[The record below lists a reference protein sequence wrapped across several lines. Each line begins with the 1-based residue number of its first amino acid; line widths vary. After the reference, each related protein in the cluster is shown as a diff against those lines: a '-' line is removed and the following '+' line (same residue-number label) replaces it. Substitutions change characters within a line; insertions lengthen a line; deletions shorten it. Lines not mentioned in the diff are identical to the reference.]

1 MQPRAEE
8 GLFLCRIPCGSG
20 LAKRSAAEGQLEPD
34 KFHAAKHDL
43 IRVPSAAAKLCLQC
57 LGAPLPRSTL

>member
-1 MQPRAEE
+1 M
-8 GLFLCRIPCGSG
+8 PCGSG
-20 LAKRSAAEGQLEPD
+20 LAKRSAAEGQWEPD

-57 LGAPLPRSTL
+57 LGAPLRLSTL